1 LRGLAITV
9 LVLGLLGGTA
19 AAFAV
24 TEALKLD
31 RSPIAG
37 PRLTKLFAPTCSCE
51 KQTARVRFR
60 LRRADRLDVVVVN
73 SDSRPVR
80 TLVANLRH
88 RRGAVSLEWDG
99 RDDSGAVVLDGGYR
113 VRVHLARARR
123 TILMPNQIFVDTV
136 RPRVRLAAVAPT
148 VFSPDGDGHKDS
160 VEVTYQASEGGR
172 LFFLVNGLVAGQGP
186 FARQGR
192 TVADWDGTLRGE
204 ALPAGRYE
212 LRVRFRDR
220 AGNFS
225 ARSNALEVRIA
236 YVEVSPTVVLAR
248 PGGNLRFH
256 VTSDAQTFSWLLLRH
271 ARKVLADRSATP
283 GVVVASLPRRL
294 RTGRYVLRVT
304 ANGHS
309 DLAVVRVL
317 GASS

>member
-24 TEALKLD
+24 TEALKLE

-37 PRLTKLFAPTCSCE
+37 PRLTKLFGPTCSCE
-51 KQTARVRFR
+51 QQTARLRFR
-60 LRRADRLDVVVVN
+60 LRRSDRLDVAVVN
-73 SDSRPVR
+73 ADGSLVR

-88 RRGAVSLEWDG
+88 RRGAVSLDWDG
-99 RDDSGAVVLDGGYR
+99 RNDSGAVVPDGRYR
-113 VRVHLARARR
+113 LRVHLARARR
-123 TILMPNQIFVDTV
+123 TILMPNQIVVDTI
-136 RPRVRLAAVAPT
+136 RPRVRLLGADPQ
-148 VFSPDGDGHKDS
+148 VFSPDGDDRQDGAG
-160 VEVTYQASEGGR
+160 VTYRASEGGR
-172 LFFLVNGLVAGQGP
+172 LFFLVNGVVAGEGP
-186 FARQGR
+186 FSRKGR
-192 TVADWDGTLRGE
+192 AVALWDGTLRGE

-225 ARSNALEVRIA
+225 GRSNPVEVRIA
-236 YVEVSPTVVLAR
+236 YIEVSPSVVLAR
-248 PGGNLRFH
+248 PGGNFRFR
-256 VTSDAQTFSWLLLRH
+256 VTADARTFSWLLSRRG
-271 ARKVLADRSATP
+271 RKVLADHAADP

-294 RTGRYVLRVT
+294 RPGRYVLRVV

-309 DLAVVRVL
+309 DAAVVRIL
-317 GASS
+317 GGPS

>member
-192 TVADWDGTLRGE
+192 TVADWDGTVRGE

-212 LRVRFRDR
+212 L
-220 AGNFS
+220 
-225 ARSNALEVRIA
+225 
-236 YVEVSPTVVLAR
+236 P
-248 PGGNLRFH
+248 
-256 VTSDAQTFSWLLLRH
+256 
-271 ARKVLADRSATP
+271 
-283 GVVVASLPRRL
+283 
-294 RTGRYVLRVT
+294 
-304 ANGHS
+304 
-309 DLAVVRVL
+309 
-317 GASS
+317 